1 MIFITFLFIKS
12 YHIVLKKIRIILI
25 TKRDEKL
32 YFRIVK
38 QILEMST
45 FSNVRIKKIK

>member
-1 MIFITFLFIKS
+1 M
-12 YHIVLKKIRIILI
+12 

-38 QILEMST
+38 QILEMFT
-45 FSNVRIKKIK
+45 FSNVRIKK

>member
-12 YHIVLKKIRIILI
+12 YHIVFKKIRIILM

-38 QILEMST
+38 QILEMFT
-45 FSNVRIKKIK
+45 FSNVRIKK

>member
-1 MIFITFLFIKS
+1 MIFYNFFVYKKLPYSF
-12 YHIVLKKIRIILI
+12 KKIRIILI

-45 FSNVRIKKIK
+45 FSNVRIKK